1 MSRLPE
7 KRYYAISEVSELT
20 DVKPHILRYWED
32 EFPLLRPRKNR
43 AGNRAYRA
51 RDIKVVLVIK
61 RLLREN
67 QQSAG
72 AVQKK
77 LKDDRAFVKEQ
88 LDLPLEELLAPS
100 DPIDRIKQ
108 DLKVLLKVLDEW

>member
-1 MSRLPE
+1 MSSIPE
-7 KRYYAISEVSELT
+7 KKYYAISEVSELT

-51 RDIKVVLVIK
+51 RDIKIVLVIK
-61 RLLREN
+61 RLLREGK
-67 QQSAG
+67 QSAD
-72 AVQKK
+72 VVRKR
-77 LKDDRAFVKEQ
+77 LRDDRAFVKAQ
-88 LDLPLEELLAPS
+88 LDLELEELLAPS

-108 DLKVLLKVLDEW
+108 DLKVLLKILDEW